1 MRKLKAALK
10 FFHNQSQRMWDNK
23 LHYLAFA
30 FNSACH
36 ESTKMCPS
44 KLFLGRGLN
53 TPLENVGDL
62 TEVLVS
68 SEEERT
74 KFWMEAIRNLN
85 MARNRVAKRFDV
97 GRKEARYKVG
107 DTVVCQMRTLSSKGK
122 GVSQKLELKWSK
134 LMVIVKF
141 LRPNVVRLA
150 FAESGVLA
158 RKAHVSKLK
167 KYCLSV
173 G

>member
-1 MRKLKAALK
+1 
-10 FFHNQSQRMWDNK
+10 MWDNK

-44 KLFLGRGLN
+44 KLLLGRELN
-53 TPLENVGDL
+53 TPLENVWDL
-62 TEVLVS
+62 TEVLVY

-74 KFWMEAIRNLN
+74 KFWTVPIRNMN

-97 GRKEARYKVG
+97 GRKEAPYKVG

-122 GVSQKLELKWSK
+122 GVSQKLELKCSK
-134 LMVIVKF
+134 PMVNVKF
-141 LRPNVVRLA
+141 LKPSVVPLA
-150 FAESGVLA
+150 IAESGVLA
-158 RKAHVSKLK
+158 RKAHVSQLK
-167 KYCLSV
+167 KYYTI
-173 G
+173 